1 MSEVVS
7 AYDHTF
13 YRLVEYLADAVVV
26 SAGVSFSIP
35 TVSIFLRGARSVALF
50 YRDSVATREKV
61 FYDREV

>member
-26 SAGVSFSIP
+26 SAGISFSIP
-35 TVSIFLRGARSVALF
+35 IVFVFLRGARTVALF
-50 YRDSVATREKV
+50 YGDSVAAREKV
-61 FYDREV
+61 FYDRQV